1 MKVRLKTVQQTCPTY
16 DRICPVLADI
26 SGKIVEYVRSTQ
38 KPSSQL
44 WFLSYEVLNWMKL
57 GHKGQLNTRNKFQK
71 RFFLN
76 PKISLPILDEL
87 EESRFWRK
95 QERSAKLKGLGP

>member
-1 MKVRLKTVQQTCPTY
+1 
-16 DRICPVLADI
+16 
-26 SGKIVEYVRSTQ
+26 
-38 KPSSQL
+38 
-44 WFLSYEVLNWMKL
+44 MKL

-87 EESRFWRK
+87 EESRFWRE
-95 QERSAKLKGLGP
+95 QERSAKFKGLGP